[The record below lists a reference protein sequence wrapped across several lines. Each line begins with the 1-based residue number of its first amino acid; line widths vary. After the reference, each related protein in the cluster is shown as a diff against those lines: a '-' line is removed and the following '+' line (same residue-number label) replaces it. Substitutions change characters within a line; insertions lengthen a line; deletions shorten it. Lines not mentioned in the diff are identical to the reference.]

1 MNKEKQQR
9 VLIVDDSADN
19 IQVLMGLLKDE
30 YKLIAATSGEKAL
43 TLANQQPPP
52 DLILLDIMMPEMDGY
67 EVCRRLK
74 AHEDTRSIPV
84 IFVTAMASSEDEYK
98 GLELGAVDY
107 LTKPIIPELTKARI
121 KNHLEL
127 KKHQDHLQ
135 ELVRE
140 KTNKLQLTQSIMI
153 ESLGTLAE
161 YRDPETGGHIKR
173 TQNYVKALAKHL
185 QASPRYQAELD
196 DEKIELLFISAPLH
210 DIGKVGVSDSILL
223 KPGKLTD
230 EEFTEMKRHAQY
242 GANALEKAAISL
254 GDESFIECA
263 KEIAYYHHEK
273 WDGTGYPQ
281 GIAGNDIPLPGR
293 IMAIADVYDALISKR
308 VYKPPFTHE
317 KAMSI
322 ILEEKGKQFE
332 PELVDAFSEIE
343 STFRNIA
350 ILYADFDEEREALG
364 DKSSAPPS
372 GRKGEIKKILV
383 AEDNPINREVMCTQ
397 LRHLG
402 FNVGEAADGK
412 QALAAFHTNQYD
424 LILTDLDM
432 PIMSGY
438 DLVAEI
444 RKSDNDI
451 PIVAITASDYDL
463 SKEKAFA
470 LGFNDYLL
478 KPFDAERMK
487 ALVERLSNT
496 SGS

>member
-1 MNKEKQQR
+1 MNMEKKQR

-30 YKLIAATSGEKAL
+30 YKLVAATSGEKAL
-43 TLANQQPPP
+43 TLAAQQPLP

-74 AHEDTRSIPV
+74 EQEDTRAIPV
-84 IFVTAMASSEDEYK
+84 IFVTAMTSAEDEYK

-121 KNHLEL
+121 RNHLEL
-127 KKHQDHLQ
+127 KRHQDQ
-135 ELVRE
+135 MEDLVQE
-140 KTNKLQLTQSIMI
+140 KTNKLQLTQSVMI

-185 QASPRYQAELD
+185 QAIPQYKAELD
-196 DEKIELLFISAPLH
+196 DEKIELLFMSAPLH
-210 DIGKVGVSDSILL
+210 DIGKVGVSDAILL

-230 EEFTEMKRHAQY
+230 DEFAEMKRHAEY

-263 KEIAYYHHEK
+263 KEIAYFHHEK
-273 WDGTGYPQ
+273 WDGSGYPQ
-281 GIAGNDIPLPGR
+281 GIAGTDIPLPGR

-317 KAMSI
+317 KAVSI

-332 PELVDAFSEIE
+332 PALVDAFSEIE
-343 STFRNIA
+343 PTFRNIA

-364 DKSSAPPS
+364 DKSSAPRS
-372 GRKGEIKKILV
+372 GAKAEINTILV

-402 FNVGEAADGK
+402 FSVKEAADGK
-412 QALAAFHTNQYD
+412 QALEAFLKDQYD
-424 LILTDLDM
+424 LVLTDLDM

-438 DLVAEI
+438 ELLSEI
-444 RKSDNDI
+444 RKTDKDI

-463 SKEKAFA
+463 SKEKAFE

-478 KPFDAERMK
+478 KPFDAARMK
-487 ALVERLSNT
+487 ALVKQLSST
-496 SGS
+496 TG

>member
-1 MNKEKQQR
+1 MNMEKKQR

-30 YKLIAATSGEKAL
+30 YKLVAATSGEKAL
-43 TLANQQPPP
+43 ALAAQQPPP

-67 EVCRRLK
+67 EVCQRLK
-74 AHEDTRSIPV
+74 EQEDTRSIPV
-84 IFVTAMASSEDEYK
+84 IFVTAMASAEDEYK

-107 LTKPIIPELTKARI
+107 LTKPIIPELTKVRI
-121 KNHLEL
+121 RNHLEL
-127 KKHQDHLQ
+127 KRHQEQLE
-135 ELVRE
+135 ELVQE
-140 KTNKLQLTQSIMI
+140 KTNKLQLTQSVMI

-185 QASPRYQAELD
+185 QAIPQYQAELD
-196 DEKIELLFISAPLH
+196 DEKIELLFMSAPLH
-210 DIGKVGVSDSILL
+210 DIGKVGVSDAILL

-230 EEFTEMKRHAQY
+230 DEFTEMKRHAEY

-263 KEIAYYHHEK
+263 KEIAYFHHEK
-273 WDGTGYPQ
+273 WDGSGYPQ
-281 GIAGNDIPLPGR
+281 GIAGTDIPLPGR

-317 KAMSI
+317 KAVSI

-332 PELVDAFSEIE
+332 PALVDAFSKIE
-343 STFRNIA
+343 PTFRNIA

-364 DKSSAPPS
+364 DKSSAPR
-372 GRKGEIKKILV
+372 GGAKGEIRTILV

-402 FNVGEAADGK
+402 FRVKETADGK
-412 QALAAFHTNQYD
+412 QALEAFLKDQYD
-424 LILTDLDM
+424 LVLTDLDM

-438 DLVAEI
+438 ELLSEI
-444 RKSDNDI
+444 RQTDEDI
-451 PIVAITASDYDL
+451 PVVAITASDYDL
-463 SKEKAFA
+463 SKEKAFE

-487 ALVERLSNT
+487 ALVKQLSST
-496 SGS
+496 TG